1 MIAVYSAATVCSPAD
16 VEKMVHACA
25 TQVERDFAPA
35 WSRLPS
41 TPRFFSD
48 KSQIPAGA
56 PTILV
61 ADVCDDP
68 EALAYHTEGT
78 DGSISGLV
86 GAKTIL
92 EDSGALFSG
101 SVSVSGALS
110 HEILETHVDP
120 FVDFWVAM
128 PDGQHLV
135 AFEVCDPV
143 QERYYVIGDVA
154 VSSFVYPAWFNARA
168 KAPQQFDAT
177 LALDAPFT
185 RTAGGYYVVQRAG
198 KISQIGASRPR
209 WKPKAS
215 LARTMRRAARV
226 AVLEV
231 A

>member
-1 MIAVYSAATVCSPAD
+1 MIAVYSAASVCSPAD

-48 KSQIPAGA
+48 KSQIPAGT

-78 DGSISGLV
+78 DGAISGLV

-92 EDSGALFSG
+92 DDGGTLFTG

-120 FVDFWVAM
+120 FVDSWVQM

-143 QERYYVIGDVA
+143 QDRYYSIGDVA
-154 VSSFVYPAWFNARA
+154 VSSFVYPRYFDERA
-168 KAPQQFDAT
+168 TAPTQLDAT
-177 LALDAPFT
+177 LALSAPFT
-185 RTAGGYYVVQRAG
+185 RTPGGYFVVMRGG
-198 KISQIGASRPR
+198 KVTQVGAERPR
-209 WKPKAS
+209 WKSKAP